1 MAQRDRVEGGESE
14 ADASVNVR
22 REFGNALLVKET
34 TRDMWG
40 WTALESFARDLRHAL
55 RQLKKHPGFTPVAV
69 GTLALGIGSTTAMF
83 SVVKGVLLEP
93 LQYRDP

>member
-1 MAQRDRVEGGESE
+1 MAEQN
-14 ADASVNVR
+14 AR
-22 REFGNALLVKET
+22 RTLGNELLIKEI

-69 GTLALGIGSTTAMF
+69 GTLALGIGSTTAMNDALP
-83 SVVKGVLLEP
+83 VVAVFAVRGR
-93 LQYRDP
+93 QG